1 MNQFFGYS
9 VFLYKKNIMPKEI
22 KTQRQLAKEY
32 GICRNTFRA
41 WIKPIEKELKLTRKN
56 LRPWQVKMIY
66 DFLEK
71 P

>member
-1 MNQFFGYS
+1 
-9 VFLYKKNIMPKEI
+9 MPKEI